1 MRREELYLRDIVEA
15 ADFVAQFVDGLD
27 RPAFQQSELIRSA
40 VAHKLSIVGEAAARM
55 PEEVRSRHP
64 EIPWPKIVAFRN
76 IMVHAYFGI
85 DWDEVWR
92 AATRECPALKAQIES
107 VLEAEF
113 GEKP

>member
-1 MRREELYLRDIVEA
+1 MRREELYLRDIIEA
-15 ADFVAQFVDGLD
+15 ANFVAQFIAGFD
-27 RPAFQQSELIRSA
+27 RAAFQQSELVQSA

-64 EIPWPKIVAFRN
+64 EVPWPKIVAFRN

-92 AATRECPALKAQIES
+92 AATRECPALKAQIEV

-113 GEKP
+113 GTDT